1 MSEKRFLISYA
12 SRKINVEAHVLR
24 YWEEELGLE
33 IERNEMG
40 HRYYKKE
47 DIELLKSVKELKDKG
62 FQLKAIK
69 LLLPEIQKV
78 EELDRDRLLDLRDKL
93 NVAVEEEAEGEVSE
107 VRETEMME
115 EQSYRDEKFIRFT
128 NIMMELMEEVVES
141 NNEKLAEIIREKMIN
156 EIRYA
161 DVQTAVAKEQE
172 RPKAKSKFFKK
183 YKIRI

>member
-1 MSEKRFLISYA
+1 MGEKRFLISYA

-93 NVAVEEEAEGEVSE
+93 NVAVEEEAEGEISE
-107 VRETEMME
+107 VRETEIE
-115 EQSYRDEKFIRFT
+115 EQEYRDEKFIRFT

-141 NNEKLAEIIREKMIN
+141 NNEKLVEMIREKMVN
-156 EIRYA
+156 EVRYA
-161 DVQTAVAKEQE
+161 GVQAAATKEQIQ
-172 RPKAKSKFFKK
+172 PKVKSKFFKK
-183 YKIRI
+183 YRVRI

>member
-47 DIELLKSVKELKDKG
+47 DIELFKSVKELKDKG

-93 NVAVEEEAEGEVSE
+93 NIAVEDDSEGEISE
-107 VRETEMME
+107 VRETEMIE
-115 EQSYRDEKFIRFT
+115 EQDYRNEKFIRFT

-141 NNEKLAEIIREKMIN
+141 NNEKLVEMLKKKMAN
-156 EIRYA
+156 EIRYT
-161 DVQTAVAKEQE
+161 DIQTAATKEE
-172 RPKAKSKFFKK
+172 ARPKAKRKIYEK
-183 YKIRI
+183 YKVRI